1 MVTIEKNE
9 LKEENSVL
17 ETQIGDLRSKV
28 RARLVHTK
36 PDLNIPPPEF
46 EQQPETTAGLAP
58 HFLGCPSV
66 VLPIDS
72 NLQYLSPNN
81 PRRRADENPDCV
93 CERRNQRPELFHKHQ
108 VLVTRPQEP
117 TFGNK
122 KKKKEEMG
130 SGAGSFLKLVLKN
143 FDVLA
148 GPVVGLVYPLYAS
161 VRAIETKSQTDD
173 RQWLTYW
180 VLYSMITLIEL
191 TFATVIEC
199 FLIRLKRVNLLLIM
213 DRIPIWS
220 YAKLIF
226 TCWLVLPYFTGAA
239 YVYEHFLRPLFVN
252 PQQTINV
259 WYVPKMKDVF
269 TRKDDVLTAA
279 EKYIQ
284 EHGTEAFEAM
294 ISRADKSKSGSSH
307 SIFGHHED
315 YRAAKAKAPSATMVH
330 TAFYRN
336 YGKTFK
342 KPRRPYEKER
352 LDSELKLVGEYGLR
366 AKRELWRVQYALSR
380 IRNAA
385 RMLLTLNEKDPRRI
399 FEGEALLRR
408 MNRYGLLEESQNKLD
423 YVLALTVENFLERRL
438 QTLVFKSGMA
448 KSIHHARVLI
458 RQKHIRVGRQV
469 VNIPSFMVR
478 VDSQKH
484 IDFSISSPFGGG
496 RAGRVKRKNQAA
508 SSKKQAGSDEEGA
521 E

>member
-1 MVTIEKNE
+1 MEPPNNEKALILNETARMLKDLLRQINILKKENVYLVTIEKNE

-17 ETQIGDLRSKV
+17 ETQIGDLRSK
-28 RARLVHTK
+28 
-36 PDLNIPPPEF
+36 
-46 EQQPETTAGLAP
+46 
-58 HFLGCPSV
+58 
-66 VLPIDS
+66 
-72 NLQYLSPNN
+72 PNN

-122 KKKKEEMG
+122 KKKKKKEEMG

-148 GPVVGLVYPLYAS
+148 GPVIGLVYPLYAS

-191 TFATVIEC
+191 TFATVIEW
-199 FLIRLKRVNLLLIM
+199 
-213 DRIPIWS
+213 IPIWS

-294 ISRADKSKSGSSH
+294 ISRADKSKSVSSH

-315 YRAAKAKAPSATMVH
+315 YSTDSPTRDGWRDRAAKAKAPSATMVH